1 MQRKLTLE
9 ELAQIE
15 EAYEE
20 EGDVGAQN
28 RPPYPPNSEPDSDTV
43 TGFVRARGLAPS
55 AER

>member
-28 RPPYPPNSEPDSDTV
+28 RPPYPPNSDPDSDTV
-43 TGFVRARGLAPS
+43 TGFVRARGLPPS